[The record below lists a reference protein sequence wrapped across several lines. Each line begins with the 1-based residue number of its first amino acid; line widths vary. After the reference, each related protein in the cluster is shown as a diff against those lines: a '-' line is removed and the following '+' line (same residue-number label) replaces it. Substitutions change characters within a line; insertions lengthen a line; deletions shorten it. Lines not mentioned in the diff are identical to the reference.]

1 MTSLA
6 SFGTAVNEKFQG
18 LGTSTQ
24 VITGGWVLDP
34 GRWNG
39 LGDVWIHQG
48 RIMAVVPPGRPALSE
63 ALCIDAT
70 GLLVVPGLVDLHVHL
85 REPGFEYKETIATGT
100 AAAVAGG
107 FPTVC
112 CMPNTRP
119 VNDEAAV
126 TGLIRRKAAEAGLAT
141 VYPIGAITRGSEG
154 RDLTDFLALKEA
166 GCVALSDDGRPVMD
180 AGVMRRAMEQACEA
194 NMPIINHCEDLSLS
208 GCGCMNDGPVARAL
222 GVRGMPPEAESRMVE
237 RDLKLAQETGCHL
250 HVAHIST
257 ANAVQAV
264 RRAKAKGVCVT
275 AEASPHHIF
284 LTDDVVRTSSARAKM
299 NPPLRRPED
308 LQTVREGLR
317 DGTIDAIATDHAP
330 HAEYEKAWG
339 MDRAPFGIVGLET
352 ALALT
357 LRLVEEKVLSLESAV
372 RCVTSR
378 PARAFGLPG
387 GSLAV
392 GAAADLVVVDRGR
405 EWIVDPEQFHSKG
418 RNTPFAGW
426 RLRGQVVMTIVGGR
440 VVYQRLADA

>member
-1 MTSLA
+1 MYGDEAFIYVLA
-6 SFGTAVNEKFQG
+6 
-18 LGTSTQ
+18 
-24 VITGGWVLDP
+24 GGWVLDP

-39 LGDVWIHQG
+39 EADVWIQQG
-48 RIMAVVPPGRPALSE
+48 RIAAVMSPDVSPPSGARCL
-63 ALCIDAT
+63 DAA
-70 GLLVVPGLVDLHVHL
+70 GLIVVPGLVDLHVHL

-107 FPTVC
+107 FTTVC
-112 CMPNTRP
+112 CMPNTNP

-126 TGLIRRKAAEAGLAT
+126 TGLIRKKAAEARSAT
-141 VYPIGAITRGSEG
+141 VYPIGAITRGSNG

-180 AGVMRRAMEQACEA
+180 ADVMHRAMERACDA
-194 NMPIINHCEDLSLS
+194 GMPIINHCEDLSLS

-237 RDLKLAQETGCHL
+237 RDLQFAKETGCHL

-264 RRAKAKGVCVT
+264 RRAKAEGVRVT
-275 AEASPHHIF
+275 AEACPHHIF
-284 LTDDVVRTSSARAKM
+284 LTDDAVRTSGALAKM
-299 NPPLRRPED
+299 NPPLRRSED
-308 LQTVREGLR
+308 LQAVREGLR

-357 LRLVEEKVLSLESAV
+357 LRLVEEGVLSWESAV

-378 PARAFGLPG
+378 PAQIFGLPG

-392 GAAADLVVVDRGR
+392 GVAADMVLVDRDR
-405 EWIVDPEQFHSKG
+405 EWVVDPEQFHSKG

-426 RLRGQVVMTIVGGR
+426 RLRGQVAMTVVGGR
-440 VVYQRLADA
+440 IVYRRPAGA